1 MPIVKNDRLII
12 LAILGIGGIM
22 LTQYPFVKNDG
33 IWGNDPDEHYI
44 TVRGKKPADAKVSA
58 WVTMIAS
65 GDECES
71 YSYDMFG
78 RKAHQGGKM
87 DRKITY
93 DFSDDPNYYELRFP
107 YKTFT
112 DSNNCKVW
120 LRDFS
125 LSFANDF
132 SGFGLLRIY
141 EPSPSIYEHAYPLNS
156 EFEAKECNAY
166 ISKEID
172 GWSGRNR
179 CIHYVNGER
188 NWGDNPDHINLDFSK
203 FNDDTV
209 IHYDVYAGEKYRSE
223 PLDPVLGP

>member
-1 MPIVKNDRLII
+1 MPIVKSDRLII

-22 LTQYPFVKNDG
+22 LTQYPFAKNDG

-44 TVRGKKPADAKVSA
+44 TVKGKKPADARVSA
-58 WVTMIAS
+58 WVTMTAG

-78 RKAHQGGKM
+78 RKAFRGGTM

-107 YKTFT
+107 YRTYK
-112 DSNNCKVW
+112 DSNNCTVT

-125 LSFANDF
+125 LFFINAF
-132 SGFGLLRIY
+132 SGFGNLEIF
-141 EPSPSIYEHAYPLNS
+141 EPFSYEHALPIDS
-156 EFEAKECNAY
+156 IFEAKECDADIFENNLG
-166 ISKEID
+166 EWL
-172 GWSGRNR
+172 GQNR
-179 CIHYVNGER
+179 CTYYINGER
-188 NWGDNPDHINLDFSK
+188 HWGDHPDHINLDFSK

-223 PLDPVLGP
+223 PLDRVLGP